1 MGLKKRKRRQISEAC
16 RNTSWNSSETTGR
29 EKVAV
34 APNSIVIVEPFFGGS
49 HKQLIELLQSEIFR
63 PENRRV
69 FLLTLPA
76 TNGIGG
82 CVAQLYILRTLLL
95 HCAAIGRYI
104 LFLFL
109 HVRPVHFSFFTS

>member
-1 MGLKKRKRRQISEAC
+1 MGLKKRKRDKSAKAC

-34 APNSIVIVEPFFGGS
+34 APENSIVIVEPFFGGS

-76 TNGIGG
+76 TKWHWRMR
-82 CVAQLYILRTLLL
+82 CSALYF
-95 HCAAIGRYI
+95 CGPCSYI
-104 LFLFL
+104 
-109 HVRPVHFSFFTS
+109 VQQ